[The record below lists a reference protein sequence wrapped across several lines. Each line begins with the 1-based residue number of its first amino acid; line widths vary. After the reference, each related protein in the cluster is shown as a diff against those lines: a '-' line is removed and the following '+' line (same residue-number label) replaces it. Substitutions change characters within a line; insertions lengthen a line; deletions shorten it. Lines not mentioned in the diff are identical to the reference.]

1 MRILKLYFLIG
12 LLALVYSCKQ
22 SNTPTSELATSKT
35 VISPQSDVYLVVLGT
50 VQDAGSPHIAC
61 SKACCVS
68 LFSEPDPLRKVVS
81 LGIIDTNSQQSFL
94 FEATPDISTQ
104 LKQLKQFSGRNQEL
118 PNGIFLTHAHIGHYT
133 GLQYLGKEAT
143 NADRVPVYAMPK
155 MQDFLERNGPWDQ
168 LVTRKNI
175 VLRPLQNKET
185 ITLSPQLSVT
195 PFVVPHRDEYSETVG
210 YRIEG
215 PNKRVLFVPDID
227 KWSKWETSIIDA
239 VKSVD
244 YAFIDATFYD
254 GEELNTRDISEIP
267 HPFVIESMALFK
279 GLPSEEKKKIH
290 FIHFNHTNAL
300 LDKQSKASEK
310 VIANG
315 FNIATIHQVLSL

>member
-1 MRILKLYFLIG
+1 M
-12 LLALVYSCKQ
+12 
-22 SNTPTSELATSKT
+22 
-35 VISPQSDVYLVVLGT
+35 
-50 VQDAGSPHIAC
+50 
-61 SKACCVS
+61 
-68 LFSEPDPLRKVVS
+68 
-81 LGIIDTNSQQSFL
+81 
-94 FEATPDISTQ
+94 
-104 LKQLKQFSGRNQEL
+104 
-118 PNGIFLTHAHIGHYT
+118 
-133 GLQYLGKEAT
+133 
-143 NADRVPVYAMPK
+143 
-155 MQDFLERNGPWDQ
+155 
-168 LVTRKNI
+168 
-175 VLRPLQNKET
+175 LRPLQNKET

-279 GLPSEEKKKIH
+279 GLPSEERKKIH
-290 FIHFNHTNAL
+290 FRRT
-300 LDKQSKASEK
+300 
-310 VIANG
+310 
-315 FNIATIHQVLSL
+315 